1 MSEITE
7 LRDSIRRVTEATGDP
22 DAWRRGLSDREI
34 ADLSLYPVDPGV
46 ASVVL
51 TKLRRDYAGLLAGTA
66 PAPRATTA
74 KDPPQNP
81 EGDTAE
87 AIRSAEHDLAQQR
100 SLAAQLDLHAVT
112 AILGAHSTTVAGAEA
127 LSRLQD
133 EIENA
138 VRTRTDLDT
147 PAGARDFQRHLI
159 ARLKDIRRVV
169 ETADLDSTSR
179 AALMAVW
186 TALYGTAN
194 AMEPS
199 SPRGAEPA
207 PDTGESPPPRPRGG
221 DPGAPARLTGTAAAA
236 QDPLWDQ
243 VLAGDPLLDALG
255 VAPAAEPPAVAG
267 LPATPV
273 LPLPPS
279 SAPAP
284 VPASPQTPAPSAV
297 PPSSALPV
305 TTPPT
310 TPITARAPG
319 LGEDPLRALEELIGS
334 PDGLDDAVG
343 QDGEH
348 GAQSEQSDSAD
359 SAGSA
364 GAADPNRSTAVETP
378 GEEPGPAPSATVRL
392 PDGDTVTAPS
402 AALAEVIRS
411 ATSGTPLGEAF
422 QRQGITIPAPGAVP
436 EHPVDPS
443 RLAPGDIGVFIDR
456 HALALGADK
465 ALLDNHIQPIGAVSG
480 PTFLGWSHPPDPSTD
495 RPAPAP
501 PPGVSG
507 SSPQPT
513 RPASAGTDS

>member
-51 TKLRRDYAGLLAGTA
+51 TKLRREYAGLLPGPA
-66 PAPRATTA
+66 PAPRATTV
-74 KDPPQNP
+74 KDPPRDP

-112 AILGAHSTTVAGAEA
+112 AILGAHSTTVSGGEA
-127 LSRLQD
+127 LSRLQG

-169 ETADLDSTSR
+169 ETADLDSTSK

-194 AMEPS
+194 TVEPS
-199 SPRGAEPA
+199 SRRGAPEPA
-207 PDTGESPPPRPRGG
+207 AGAGESPQPRPRG
-221 DPGAPARLTGTAAAA
+221 DEPGAPTPLAATAAAA
-236 QDPLWDQ
+236 QDPPWGQL
-243 VLAGDPLLDALG
+243 LAGDPLLDALG
-255 VAPAAEPPAVAG
+255 VAPVAEPPGVAG
-267 LPATPV
+267 FPAPAA

-279 SAPAP
+279 SAP
-284 VPASPQTPAPSAV
+284 VPGSPQTPMPSAV

-305 TTPPT
+305 TTPPDRPT
-310 TPITARAPG
+310 VAGTPG
-319 LGEDPLRALEELIGS
+319 LGEDALRALEELIGS

-343 QDGEH
+343 LDGEH
-348 GAQSEQSDSAD
+348 ELQAEQSDGD
-359 SAGSA
+359 GAGT
-364 GAADPNRSTAVETP
+364 ADPNRPTAVDAP
-378 GEEPGPAPSATVRL
+378 GEEPEPAPSTTVRL

-402 AALAEVIRS
+402 AALAEAIRS
-411 ATSGTPLGEAF
+411 ATSGTPVGEAF

-443 RLAPGDIGVFIDR
+443 RLTPGDIGVFIDR

-480 PTFLGWSHPPDPSTD
+480 PTFLGWSHPPEPSTD